1 MTRQRAKD
9 ENDLSVNVKK
19 LNASIMKD
27 RKKNFALDICTKEKA
42 CPFDIP
48 EKTKKRN
55 DVRSIRSMSP

>member
-1 MTRQRAKD
+1 
-9 ENDLSVNVKK
+9 
-19 LNASIMKD
+19 MKD
-27 RKKNFALDICTKEKA
+27 RKKNFALDIGIKEKA